1 MDARIQY
8 SLTTNEILLLLQQNY
23 RSMKKVLFSIVLLT
37 SLSAMSQ
44 GNVEVLKD
52 SRINDLIKKQGEII
66 PPATQV
72 QINGYRVQIFFDSD
86 KSKVDNARMQFLKI
100 NPKVETYVTYNAPNY
115 LLKVGNF
122 RTQMDADRL
131 KAEVSTQFPTSFI
144 VQEKVNLPRI
154 D

>member
-1 MDARIQY
+1 
-8 SLTTNEILLLLQQNY
+8 
-23 RSMKKVLFSIVLLT
+23 MKQVLFWIALFTSINVIG
-37 SLSAMSQ
+37 Q
-44 GNVEVLKD
+44 GNVEVIKD
-52 SRINDLIKKQGEII
+52 ARINDLIKKQGEII

-86 KSKVDNARMQFLKI
+86 KSKVDNARMQFAKT
-100 NPKVETYVTYNAPNY
+100 NPKVETYVTYKAPNY
-115 LLKVGNF
+115 LLRVGNF

-144 VQEKVNLPRI
+144 VPEKVNLPRI

>member
-1 MDARIQY
+1 
-8 SLTTNEILLLLQQNY
+8 
-23 RSMKKVLFSIVLLT
+23 MKQVLFSIALFT
-37 SLSAMSQ
+37 SINVIGQ
-44 GNVEVLKD
+44 GNVEVIKD
-52 SRINDLIKKQGEII
+52 ARINDLIKKQGEII

-86 KSKVDNARMQFLKI
+86 KSKVDNARMQFAKT
-100 NPKVETYVTYNAPNY
+100 NPKVETYVTYKAPNY
-115 LLKVGNF
+115 LLRVGNF

-144 VQEKVNLPRI
+144 VPEKVNIPRI